1 MMFLNKYIQIIYMIV
16 KLELSP
22 LKNKRLR
29 ATMNNGE
36 HYDFGF
42 KNPKTGEYG
51 DTFIDNHSTTQRELY
66 RNRHLGSRI
75 EKMLITNLVPSPATF
90 SFFILWGPHTTLKK
104 NVEYLN
110 DLWKQKH
117 ANK

>member
-1 MMFLNKYIQIIYMIV
+1 MII
-16 KLELSP
+16 KLEPSP

-29 ATMNNGE
+29 ATMNTGE

-42 KNPKTGEYG
+42 KNPKTGEHG
-51 DTFIDNHSTTQRELY
+51 NTFIDNHSTTQRELY
-66 RNRHLGSRI
+66 RNRHLGNKT
-75 EKMLITNLVPSPATF
+75 EKMLITNLVPSPSTL
-90 SFFILWGPHTTLKK
+90 SYWILWGPHTSLKK

-117 ANK
+117 LAKK